1 MLHGELNQ
9 KNFESFVKKHNK
21 KTITVLD
28 LINVGIPYGDA
39 QRILRENGYIETSK
53 DVYQKDVA
61 L

>member
-9 KNFESFVKKHNK
+9 QKFESFVKKHNK

-28 LINVGIPYGDA
+28 LISVGIPYGDA
-39 QRILRENGYIETSK
+39 QRILRENGYIEVSK
-53 DVYQKDVA
+53 DVYQKN